1 MANTNQITTM
11 RLPDGSEVAFVD
23 WSDTPLWSSADFLQ
37 NFTDTEIDLFQ
48 YTSGEPVPATQN
60 FAARRTSSDS
70 DTNIATP
77 GSMASNEEMLVYAV
91 RPEIMEFIVDD
102 VEGVIDAATREA
114 REPQQPSPTRK
125 RLAVLQTLLLLTL
138 EVSQKFAHR
147 APLAYYN
154 TGFGPNATTIFPG
167 LAAAGIVGQAGLT
180 AATAGFP
187 TQEAV
192 RSLVVP
198 VHIGGQEKYRVRIE
212 NVTGAAVPSGLTE
225 ANPAADLAGAE
236 LVMHTIRVHLDGL
249 YKRPVS

>member
-1 MANTNQITTM
+1 MANINQITTM

-60 FAARRTSSDS
+60 FTARRTSSDS

-77 GSMASNEEMLVYAV
+77 GSMASTEEMLVYAI
-91 RPEIMEFIVDD
+91 RPEIMEFTVES
-102 VEGVIDAATREA
+102 VEGVIDAATRA
-114 REPQQPSPTRK
+114 ATQPNQPSPTRK

-154 TGFGPNATTIFPG
+154 TGFGPSSTTVF
-167 LAAAGIVGQAGLT
+167 AGAVAFAGQAGLT
-180 AATAGFP
+180 AANAGFP
-187 TQEAV
+187 SQDAV

-225 ANPAADLAGAE
+225 ANPAANPGGTTRI
-236 LVMHTIRVHLDGL
+236 MHTLRVHLDGL